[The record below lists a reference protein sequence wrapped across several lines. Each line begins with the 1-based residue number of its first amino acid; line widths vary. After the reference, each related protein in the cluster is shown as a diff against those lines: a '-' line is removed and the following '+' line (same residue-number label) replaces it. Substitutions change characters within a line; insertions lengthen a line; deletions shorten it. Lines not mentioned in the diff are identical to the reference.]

1 MNKPSGQKEKE
12 GSGTDFFTQYA
23 DYAPVVIDFINN
35 NPDNVFAKI
44 LAAFAGFFFKEG
56 SVDFPPVAE
65 EMKPLLAERAS
76 KQIDPLHAAKLYTD
90 AFMKGEPPKALTTR
104 YAGSNQPVAL
114 TLQKS
119 VNDPETGFRGAIYR
133 DANGHAIVLYGSMDI
148 LHGVDMK
155 DLEAMAQA
163 KLMKQGVNQQTSP
176 AQELYLEAVRTSG
189 STEIVGYSLGAMLA
203 NDAAARLSAKATTI
217 ADIGLP
223 DVKDTNGKS
232 MYTEAHIKDIHD
244 NVTILKIDN
253 DLYHGKAGAVHGGTV
268 VQLNAV
274 PGNEIHKAIGETGLT
289 VNFNSQSMIAHH
301 PLAYTLASDHMQPHE
316 QAAAVSAPAAG
327 VKAGS

>member
-1 MNKPSGQKEKE
+1 MTKQSSQQEKE
-12 GSGTDFFTQYA
+12 ESDADFFTQYA
-23 DYAPVVIDFINN
+23 DYAPAVIDFINK
-35 NPDNVFAKI
+35 NPDNVFAKV
-44 LAAFAGFFFKEG
+44 LAAVAGFFFKEG
-56 SVDFPPVAE
+56 AVDFPPVAE

-90 AFMKGEPPKALTTR
+90 AFMTGEPPQTLTIH
-104 YAGSNQPVAL
+104 YAGSNQPVPL

-119 VNDPETGFRGAIYR
+119 VNDSETGFRGAIYR
-133 DANGHAIVLYGSMDI
+133 DANGHAITLFGGMDI

-163 KLMKQGVNQQTSP
+163 RLMKQGVNQQTGP

-189 STEIVGYSLGAMLA
+189 SAEIVGYSLGAMLA
-203 NDAAARLSAKATTI
+203 NDTAARLGAKATTI

-232 MYTEAHIKDIHD
+232 MYTATHIKNIHD
-244 NVTILKIDN
+244 NVTVVKIVN
-253 DLYHGKAGAVHGGTV
+253 DLYFEKAGKVHGGTV
-268 VQLNAV
+268 VELNAV
-274 PGNEIHKAIGETGLT
+274 SGNEIHKAIGETGLT
-289 VNFNSQSMIAHH
+289 VNFNAQSMIAHH

-316 QAAAVSAPAAG
+316 QAAAVTAPVAG
-327 VKAGS
+327 AKAGS